1 MPGLDRV
8 KKQEV
13 MNLIPA
19 KTKAPISKTSKV
31 ALKVAFQHCR
41 TENKFLKEKIDELQ
55 SEIKKKLS
63 MEVSAELGDNMVTI
77 MSGPDQPKI
86 SPFMNFLC

>member
-13 MNLIPA
+13 MNLIPT

-77 MSGPDQPKI
+77 MSGPDQSKI